1 MFKAHPELQNVFN
14 QTNQAIG
21 GQPKKL
27 LKTVAIAAQA
37 AIDTGDLPGEA
48 IEGICQKHAALGV
61 GKEAYG

>member
-1 MFKAHPELQNVFN
+1 MFKSHPELQNVFN

-37 AIDTGDLPGEA
+37 AIDTGELPGEA
-48 IEGICQKHAALGV
+48 IEVLFSLV
-61 GKEAYG
+61 